1 MRKLFLKASSSLS
14 RQLFWCILAATILI
28 LISGLL
34 VLSNY
39 AIHSAIRVNDA
50 KMEEN
55 LQVTADNLGA
65 TLNEADYLSYLIF
78 SQNDLLTAITKPYT
92 YPSHTYNLI
101 QHTIS
106 RTRISSK
113 SVSDICFCDNW
124 GNLFQTI
131 KTPLSLDQIY
141 TDLDS
146 CKTYLSS
153 VQHYSVD
160 NNEVWY
166 FLQSDPL
173 RSSSTMLVNV
183 REINVGR
190 EDQKPLLLMY
200 FPEPQISTV
209 YSFLGSDSF
218 IMTSSGTIISAVN
231 KDLIGTTAEDLLLSQ
246 ATSSPDVSSFTIDG
260 RTYHSVLCPVINCY
274 LVVPSDLELLTK
286 INHSTMLVTFITLAL
301 GILFSTIA
309 SKLIATSITTPLVIL
324 KKKMEQVQ
332 SGDLEV
338 RCYMNRQ
345 DEIGYLCNSFNYM
358 MDMLVQ
364 YLEQHEQQQE
374 LAREK
379 DLMLMQSQINP
390 HLLYN
395 SLDSALCLL
404 NSDHTEL
411 TNKVLE
417 ELSQFFR
424 LSLQRGNKIVKVCE
438 AVALAEAYLHL
449 QNLCRMKNYHL
460 TVSGDLTVMDEDI
473 LHMCLQPII
482 ENAVLHG
489 FEGNYSDGNIQVYLS
504 REGTDVLISIR
515 DDGVGMN
522 EEQLYALRQ
531 NLIETSTVVGGYGLW
546 NVVQRIKIH
555 YGEAYG
561 LEINSELGE
570 YTTVTMRIPALPS
583 EIEEDQKYV

>member
-1 MRKLFLKASSSLS
+1 MRKLVLKVSSSLS
-14 RQLFWCILAATILI
+14 RQLFWYILAATILI

-39 AIHSAIRVNDA
+39 AIRSAIRINDE

-55 LQVTADNLGA
+55 LQVTADNLEA
-65 TLNEADYLSYLIF
+65 VLDEADYLSYLIF
-78 SQNDLLTAITKPYT
+78 SQNDLLTVISKPYT

-101 QHTIS
+101 QQTIS
-106 RTRISSK
+106 RTRISSN

-124 GNLFQTI
+124 GNLFQT
-131 KTPLSLDQIY
+131 TTAPLFQSKVY

-160 NNEVWY
+160 NKEVWY
-166 FLQSDPL
+166 FLQPNPL
-173 RSSSTMLVNV
+173 LTSSNMLVNV
-183 REINVGR
+183 REINVGG
-190 EDQKPLLLMY
+190 DQKPLLLMY
-200 FPEPQISTV
+200 FSEPRISTV

-231 KDLIGTTAEDLLLSQ
+231 KDLIGTTVEDLLLSHVI
-246 ATSSPDVSSFTIDG
+246 SSPDVSSFTINE

-286 INHSTMLVTFITLAL
+286 IKHSTMLVTFITLAL

-358 MDMLVQ
+358 MDMLVL
-364 YLEQHEQQQE
+364 YLEQHDQQQE

-411 TNKVLE
+411 TSRVLE

-424 LSLQRGNKIVKVCE
+424 LSLQRGNRIVKVRE
-438 AVALAEAYLHL
+438 AVDLADTYLHL

-515 DDGVGMN
+515 DDGVGMD
-522 EEQLYALRQ
+522 EEQLHALRQ
-531 NLIETSTVVGGYGLW
+531 NLMETSTVVSGYGLW

-555 YGEAYG
+555 YGKAYG

-570 YTTVTMRIPALPS
+570 YTTVTMRIPARPS
-583 EIEEDQKYV
+583 EIAEDQKYV